1 MYNYYQII
9 EACKKIVFLYDLF
22 LENEMKYDAIN
33 DANQKE
39 KSEIYKDT
47 MKYKKILDK
56 AIMDLHDSFEKWID

>member
-1 MYNYYQII
+1 
-9 EACKKIVFLYDLF
+9 
-22 LENEMKYDAIN
+22 MKYDAIN